1 MKMWELLKDIWSTCS
16 KKEIAGW
23 IFFAGGF
30 TLLLSTQ
37 TIFWDITKDKLE
49 GAYLIYR
56 FIMAVFF
63 TALSG
68 MGLFLGYRGVNIG
81 WHLAEEDEFW
91 RAFTGGAMFAVLLI
105 GTVFIESFVPSLR
118 ASQMFENI
126 QGFFYIGTVT
136 GCGMVWYLFAIGYV
150 RKKNRAKQTLT
161 GDTEDQNQVTEDDKV
176 SE

>member
-1 MKMWELLKDIWSTCS
+1 MKMWNLLKEIWSTCS

-63 TALSG
+63 TTLSG
-68 MGLFLGYRGVNIG
+68 MGLFLGYRAVNIG

-150 RKKNRAKQTLT
+150 RKKNRAEATAT
-161 GDTEDQNQVTEDDKV
+161 GEDDGEKQETEEGKA